1 MNLLLNAIYFTPE
14 GGSIFI
20 KTEQEDTP
28 REQEGDGCPRRVRL
42 SVRDTGAG
50 IPGDLIDRIFDPFL
64 TTKPVGEGTGLGLTI
79 CHRIVKEHRGAI
91 DVQSEPGK
99 GATFTIT
106 MPSIEC
112 RE

>member
-20 KTEQEDTP
+20 KTDQDDAVQGP
-28 REQEGDGCPRRVRL
+28 GLAGCPNRVRL

-50 IPGDLIDRIFDPFL
+50 IPGDLIAKIFDPFF

-79 CHRIVKEHRGAI
+79 CHKIVEEHRGAI
-91 DVQSEPGK
+91 DVQSEPGR
-99 GATFTIT
+99 GAMFTIT
-106 MPSIEC
+106 LPAIEC